1 MVIGLCLAAAALALA
16 LPRTAVSEEAV
27 AGIDDHT
34 ERNKM
39 TTSNEPESGIVERGT
54 AQGSEPGPEHKRLG
68 VFIGSAKAKVPAV
81 LPHSVRRQ
89 DPPTVSRPPLTR
101 GRKGTRFDKHFAAV
115 PAVQAA
121 AY

>member
-16 LPRTAVSEEAV
+16 LPRTALSEEAV

-54 AQGSEPGPEHKRLG
+54 AQGELVDEDERTHADDGERHERLT
-68 VFIGSAKAKVPAV
+68 AAA
-81 LPHSVRRQ
+81 
-89 DPPTVSRPPLTR
+89 D
-101 GRKGTRFDKHFAAV
+101 AV
-115 PAVQAA
+115 PNRDHGLGS
-121 AY
+121 